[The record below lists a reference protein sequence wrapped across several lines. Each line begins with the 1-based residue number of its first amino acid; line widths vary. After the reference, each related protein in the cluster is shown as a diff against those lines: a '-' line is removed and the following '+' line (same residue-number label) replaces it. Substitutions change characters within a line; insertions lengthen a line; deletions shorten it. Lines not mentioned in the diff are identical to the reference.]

1 MKIKFSRF
9 EKLAG
14 IFVLCTVFGILLVL
28 FSVALE
34 QGWFDGKQ
42 YYQAKFENGEG
53 IRPGTQV
60 QISGLRVGKI
70 TDVRLLT
77 NGSVQLSFYVFS
89 KYADRLRE
97 DSVAQMIRPFV
108 IGEKVM
114 DVRMGTADFP
124 VLPPQSLVPS
134 KESVDLMSLFGG
146 KNLNEALSDM
156 GGMMKSI
163 KKLAEAFLT
172 ENRTDKFIEMFDRID
187 PLLKNMNRM
196 SIDVAKL
203 ASQGHQD
210 NRFGDVLA
218 ELATT
223 TRELNALI
231 PEIKSQS
238 PHLARDLSALVSNLA
253 ELTGQFKLLSPA
265 FAEIAPELPRASR
278 RALEALDEAVVL
290 MKAMQK
296 SFLVR
301 SHVKDVRE
309 AEAQREA
316 VDRQEP
322 PPRLP
327 AQENNQDETQ

>member
-9 EKLAG
+9 EKMAG
-14 IFVLCTVFGILLVL
+14 IFVLSTVVGILLVL

-42 YYQAKFENGEG
+42 FYRAQFENGEG

-60 QISGLRVGKI
+60 QISGLRVGKV
-70 TDVRLLT
+70 TDVRLLAD
-77 NGSVQLSFYVFS
+77 GSVQLSFYVFS
-89 KYADRLRE
+89 KYVDRLRE
-97 DSVAQMIRPFV
+97 DSFAQMIRPFV

-114 DVRMGTADFP
+114 DIRLGTESLP
-124 VLPPQSLVPS
+124 VLSPHSQIPS

-146 KNLNEALSDM
+146 KNLNEALADM

-172 ENRTDKFIEMFDRID
+172 ENRTDKFIEMFDRVD

-218 ELATT
+218 ELTKT

-231 PEIKSQS
+231 PEIKNQS

-278 RALEALDEAVVL
+278 RAVEALDEAVVL
-290 MKAMQK
+290 MKALQK

-309 AEAQREA
+309 KEAENEAAARREQPA
-316 VDRQEP
+316 RQ
-322 PPRLP
+322 P
-327 AQENNQDETQ
+327 AGEKSQDETQ